1 MTAAEEAFTDRIFA
15 KSCASMSELPD
26 SSVDGVVTSPP
37 YETQRDYAADLEN
50 IGNYRGEE
58 FLSRMRPPLREILR
72 VLKPEGSAFINFVHG
87 RKDGFSSST
96 LYAFP
101 ALLEQVGFRIVQ
113 PLYWLKTNARP
124 TADERVLK
132 SAVEPIFHVVKSGA
146 YRVHKDAIR
155 RPSLYAA
162 RDKRAWKY
170 NPHGADGGN
179 WLCPALDR
187 LNKLS
192 VQELLGAVLDPA
204 GDVLPLKK
212 TQNQSTLHP
221 AAMPDEL
228 ADWLILYGSKPGDL
242 ILDPFLGS
250 GTTACRAK
258 ALGRH
263 YVGYESVS
271 EYARLAEDRLAL
283 VSFSEAVDGNE
294 TGPLRQQHSKPAA
307 LKAVQPAAPTPRD
320 CQHCRKAFIAKKTWQ
335 AFCSSKC
342 RYSHHNASSTRVKEK

>member
-1 MTAAEEAFTDRIFA
+1 MTAAESAFTDRIFA

-26 SSVDGVVTSPP
+26 GRVDCVVTSPP
-37 YETQRDYAADLEN
+37 YETQRDYAADPEN
-50 IGNYRGEE
+50 LGNYRGEE
-58 FLSRMRPPLREILR
+58 FLARMEAPLRELFR
-72 VLKPEGSAFINFVHG
+72 VLKPEGSAFVNFVHG
-87 RKDGFSSST
+87 RKDGFSSPT
-96 LYAFP
+96 LHAFP
-101 ALLEQVGFRIVQ
+101 ALLERVGFRIVQ

-124 TADERVLK
+124 TADDRVLK
-132 SAVEPIFHVVKSGA
+132 SAVEPIYHVVKSSA
-146 YRVHKDAIR
+146 YRVNKDAIR
-155 RPSLYAA
+155 RPSLYAV

-228 ADWLILYGSKPGDL
+228 ADWLILYGSAPGDL
-242 ILDPFLGS
+242 VLDPFLGS

-263 YVGYESVS
+263 HVGYESVLDF
-271 EYARLAEDRLAL
+271 ARLSEERVAL
-283 VSFSEAVDGNE
+283 VRFGEALEENE
-294 TGPLRQQHSKPAA
+294 AGRRKPAMP
-307 LKAVQPAAPTPRD
+307 VVPAKPAEPAESA
-320 CQHCRKAFIAKKTWQ
+320 CRTCGKPFVARKPWQ
-335 AFCSSKC
+335 VSCSNKC
-342 RYSHHNASSTRVKEK
+342 RDTHHNARRMHVKEK